1 MSDPIDTVGEKVLA
15 IFAELAGERAKRL
28 DGSVLAQP
36 AMDAIAAA
44 LAGDHG
50 HWKAAKI
57 ALHMADW
64 NWDAA
69 FIVAVHLYPERFTA
83 EEIDA
88 GIGLF
93 LCHAPNHIREACR
106 LTGQYVWEVFPT
118 EDEVCPDF
126 EVAGG
131 SIAVDLVPGKG
142 RGVFAMRKFRMG
154 ETIERCPVIVIPAS
168 EAPLIRDT
176 RLAHYYFEWG
186 DDCKQ
191 AAIALG
197 YGSLY
202 NHSYS
207 PNARYEFR
215 EAEECLEFIALGD
228 IQAGE
233 EITINYNNLGPSAS
247 QALKFEVKQ

>member
-1 MSDPIDTVGEKVLA
+1 MSDPIESVNDKVLA
-15 IFAELAGERAKRL
+15 VFGELVGERASRL
-28 DGSVLAQP
+28 DGSVLASS
-36 AMDAIAAA
+36 AIDAATAA
-44 LAGDHG
+44 LTSDYGEA
-50 HWKAAKI
+50 KAANI

-69 FIVAVHLYPERFTA
+69 FVVALHLFPERFSP

-93 LCHAPNHIREACR
+93 LWHAPNHIREACR
-106 LTGQYVWEVFPT
+106 LTNTYVWESFP
-118 EDEVCPDF
+118 EENEIIPEF
-126 EVAGG
+126 ELSLP
-131 SIAVDLVPGKG
+131 SIAVRQFPGKG
-142 RGVFAMRKFRMG
+142 RGVVA
-154 ETIERCPVIVIPAS
+154 ERHFEPDEIVERLPVIVIPHDEVS
-168 EAPLIRDT
+168 LICQT

-202 NHSYS
+202 NHAYT

-215 EAEECLEFIALGD
+215 ESEECLEFIALRE
-228 IQAGE
+228 IQPGE
-233 EITINYNNLGPSAS
+233 EITINYNNLGPSAK
-247 QALKFEVKQ
+247 QPLKFDVRE